1 MKRLRCAVGG
11 SQLLYVPILPK
22 PVPTIP
28 ASNSVGGESSKDVVM
43 SVVMPTNSQLPASD
57 MTGIDLRQLLCNTL
71 DLSSSSIVVAQ
82 TKSTPTVQNSGNM
95 VTQRPLSAVT
105 LVDESRSPVS
115 TSGNPTAQG
124 PASATVSGTETILP
138 VHSSGNMVPQGQLSL
153 SAVVSQTAST
163 PAIHSSGNVVPQNLL
178 PLSAAVSQT
187 ASTPSV
193 HSSGNMLPPSQL
205 PLSTVVSQT
214 ALTPSL
220 QSSVSAVRQSQL
232 AMLAT
237 VSQTASSQPSYSY
250 FNTVPEEQ
258 LAIPT
263 IVSARDF
270 RLPVG
275 SSANAVTQNLLP
287 VATSCVAGNTSLSS
301 FGTMTRQ
308 DEFPRSVGVPD
319 GNMEQLLF
327 ATPSQSTSWNF
338 QQGLGE
344 FPAISGAWQVA
355 DIYTYENMN
364 MLQTA
369 DTLSQMTNGVI
380 SAFDNPKIVSDAI
393 ATQPPISSSGLDPSN
408 RLNILANIT
417 EVERE
422 MLAFVNSSNA
432 QVCIYLYLLSF

>member
-105 LVDESRSPVS
+105 FVDESRSPVS
-115 TSGNPTAQG
+115 TSGNPTAHG
-124 PASATVSGTETILP
+124 PSPASATVSGTETILP

-163 PAIHSSGNVVPQNLL
+163 PAIHSSDNVVPQNML

-193 HSSGNMLPPSQL
+193 HSSGNMLPPSSQL
-205 PLSTVVSQT
+205 PLSTVVPQT
-214 ALTPSL
+214 ALTQSL

-237 VSQTASSQPSYSY
+237 VSQNASSRPSYSY
-250 FNTVPEEQ
+250 FNTVPEV
-258 LAIPT
+258 PT

-275 SSANAVTQNLLP
+275 SSANAVMQNLLP

-308 DEFPRSVGVPD
+308 DEFPGSVGVPD
-319 GNMEQLLF
+319 GNMEQLIF

-364 MLQTA
+364 MFQTA
-369 DTLSQMTNGVI
+369 DTVSQMTNGVI
-380 SAFDNPKIVSDAI
+380 SAFDNPKIVSDVI